1 MAALIIIILCEKL
14 YCRIN
19 EFRLNDLHDSFLTP
33 RLVSLIEK
41 LNQFWAE
48 NGGKYKLI
56 ESKLTSSDDFL
67 FIRILIFIQIFNFW
81 TLGKWLCTVVASNTR
96 GPQFESSHWQKF
108 IMNIFT
114 VNCWKD
120 ENKKNGSWMAHLKL
134 TFDHL
139 IVSKV
144 IMLQRYLYYGGTNHK
159 PIVFCSFKSW
169 EQFKSRSLWIDR
181 LKMFLLSN
189 YFFAFSKQN
198 WECSFIRSVLGKSE
212 TWDVAQKSQTFEWL
226 NIRSVSLPFPLGSRT
241 EFGG

>member
-1 MAALIIIILCEKL
+1 MPPVLIFGSNYEAIW
-14 YCRIN
+14 YFN
-19 EFRLNDLHDSFLTP
+19 SFVTVQVSIKSKWARWRHSSSSSSCVKNCIAGLMNFVWMIYTTHFSP
-33 RLVSLIEK
+33 LVSSRLVSLIEK

-120 ENKKNGSWMAHLKL
+120 
-134 TFDHL
+134 
-139 IVSKV
+139 
-144 IMLQRYLYYGGTNHK
+144 
-159 PIVFCSFKSW
+159 
-169 EQFKSRSLWIDR
+169 
-181 LKMFLLSN
+181 
-189 YFFAFSKQN
+189 
-198 WECSFIRSVLGKSE
+198 
-212 TWDVAQKSQTFEWL
+212 
-226 NIRSVSLPFPLGSRT
+226 
-241 EFGG
+241 